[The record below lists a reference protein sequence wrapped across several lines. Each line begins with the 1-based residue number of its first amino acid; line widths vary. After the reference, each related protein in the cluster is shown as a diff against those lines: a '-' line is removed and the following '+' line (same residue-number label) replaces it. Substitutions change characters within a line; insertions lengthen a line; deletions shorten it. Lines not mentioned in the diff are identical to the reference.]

1 MFGALSSCSF
11 EKNHPIW
18 KNALHKKKEINSNT
32 QMSKNYFEIMMTK
45 IMFKYIKV

>member
-18 KNALHKKKEINSNT
+18 KNALHKKKRNKQQHTNE
-32 QMSKNYFEIMMTK
+32 QELLRNYDD
-45 IMFKYIKV
+45 